1 MTVLIGPV
9 KQLAEAGQKAMGD
22 RAATVRKGGMSTVA
36 NTILGAGTSAF
47 TQSSRP
53 LSSGAVLASLLSSP
67 SEGYARACEALG
79 SALDPDYERITAPV
93 FLLAGE
99 EDKTCPKATVD
110 FLATK
115 LPQAKVQTLKDVGH
129 WHQLEDVD
137 ATAAALKAFV
147 QG

>member
-22 RAATVRKGGMSTVA
+22 RAATVRKGGMSAVA
-36 NTILGAGTSAF
+36 NTILGAGTAAF

-67 SEGYARACEALG
+67 SEGYASACEALG
-79 SALDPDYERITAPV
+79 SAIDPDYERITVPV
-93 FLLAGE
+93 FILAGE